1 MIHRNGRNETE
12 AAFLSIRALPPP
24 TKSAKKNGE
33 IEKGADDGGRERETL
48 GKEESVFQSSH
59 ESERKTRAT
68 NAAEIWSRRS
78 SFAAEWRLRREAA

>member
-1 MIHRNGRNETE
+1 MTE
-12 AAFLSIRALPPP
+12 
-24 TKSAKKNGE
+24 
-33 IEKGADDGGRERETL
+33 GGRETL

-68 NAAEIWSRRS
+68 NAAEIWSRS